1 MGKYIDKFISEFDKR
16 LDDHLNLSSKKSEEF
31 LKVRDEQIALENGV
45 LLSDV
50 SIVTTGSSVTGGLKK
65 GMVGKGL
72 DQGTAN
78 KKEYRVKTIT
88 DLKCGITEV
97 EFKNKLQISEYGYYK
112 PSDVLPGTT
121 YISFRRQD
129 EGVNVATDVCNR
141 FDISGELVDFGTLD
155 FSVDVSVKSVT
166 VTPKAGKAKPF
177 LGLGGWSGHKYK
189 DLKGLYEYV
198 FQKDGS
204 MHLPPEKVKG
214 KINPD
219 YTFFDDWIV
228 YRATY
233 NVILNAKNKVFIQI
247 TSYPGKPADQD
258 NTELFDIPE
267 PIVERTES
275 GGLTVGMD
283 GEVTSVGEVST
294 GRKFIVKTITD
305 LNCDITEVEFKS
317 SANKEALSVYGY
329 YKPSEV
335 LPGATYISFSRKVEG
350 VKDPEAC
357 TNFGNADYREFAT
370 LDFSVDVSVSS
381 SKIKEFK
388 TKSDF
393 PFVPGDKNLK
403 IKDIQK
409 WLGFTGK
416 DVDGSFGNG
425 TYNALLYGGYLIG
438 LTASVTSVIYDE
450 LKRDY
455 ENGVVEKKQA
465 AAVVPPKPDPY
476 VEFLK
481 KAETVKEKG
490 GGRYW
495 FNTFMDTVEKN
506 YIKNTTINDSIKEV
520 MQYCDTV
527 FGMGHVNVVSIPEI
541 DIIGNR
547 AVDIYYMKNY
557 GSVGKEYDN
566 YLKFYSVILSDNY
579 INKDKGVLGVMSR
592 DILPNLIP
600 CFPEPRTIAMD
611 TIDIDSAMVVT
622 KRNPEDESL
631 LLYNAF
637 LEAAEYYSQ
646 NSDVIDTIPL
656 SENKWEVL
664 PSAARHLLDPKW
676 ETLGDYTF
684 EFSMEDVVNVISG
697 PSGPG
702 SNILIPSYVGLTE
715 SSVNVGELFREY
727 RGEIVS
733 AEVLDEYKQEETEVL
748 DEIGVTGEY
757 DYEEDDY
764 DELSSEYGEW
774 EGDPSLTIAQ
784 ATALETLHDGP
795 GHNHYEAGE
804 YKEET
809 YDSSVTVV
817 DNSSSNSSSNSS
829 DSSDVVVGGSGKK
842 TPIPAIKVMDLKGY
856 IVNGKQKKIID
867 LSPLAKMKGKK
878 IKKEKYDFFVVH
890 HTAGLGTAEQ
900 VVNTL
905 NQREG
910 GLAVQFIIDRD
921 GYIYRGTAA
930 NHTAAHVLPVQGAYC
945 TYPKAGFVQKNPHAA
960 SLCNGNSA
968 GCEVIACKDSDDT
981 VWLTKKQGCNTPV
994 IVERQGPALLKVIK
1008 HLNIP
1013 KENIFGHGETTSNKM
1028 ADEGKSL
1035 KKYVLDNWDNYKLW
1049 TGDNA
1054 IAWF

>member
-16 LDDHLNLSSKKSEEF
+16 LDDHLNLSTKRSEEF

-45 LLSDV
+45 LLS
-50 SIVTTGSSVTGGLKK
+50 SLKP
-65 GMVGKGL
+65 GK
-72 DQGTAN
+72 T
-78 KKEYRVKTIT
+78 
-88 DLKCGITEV
+88 
-97 EFKNKLQISEYGYYK
+97 
-112 PSDVLPGTT
+112 
-121 YISFRRQD
+121 
-129 EGVNVATDVCNR
+129 
-141 FDISGELVDFGTLD
+141 
-155 FSVDVSVKSVT
+155 
-166 VTPKAGKAKPF
+166 KPF

-219 YTFFDDWIV
+219 YTFFNDYIIGL
-228 YRATY
+228 ATY

-258 NTELFDIPE
+258 NTELLDIPE

-275 GGLTVGMD
+275 GGLTVGMN
-283 GEVTSVGEVST
+283 GLVTSVGEIDN
-294 GRKFIVKTITD
+294 GRTFIVKTITD
-305 LNCDITEVEFKS
+305 LNCDITEVEFIGGLYQLDPSGLFTKS
-317 SANKEALSVYGY
+317 STNKEALSIYGY
-329 YKPSEV
+329 YKPKD
-335 LPGATYISFSRKVEG
+335 ISAGSTKIAFKRKGEG
-350 VKDPEAC
+350 VKDTEAC
-357 TNFGNADYREFAT
+357 TNFDNVDYREFAT
-370 LDFSVDVSVSS
+370 LDFSVDVSVS
-381 SKIKEFK
+381 KIKEFK
-388 TKSDF
+388 TKADF

-455 ENGVVEKKQA
+455 ESGVVEKKPA
-465 AAVVPPKPDPY
+465 AVVVPPKPDPY

-527 FGMGHVNVVSIPEI
+527 FGMGSGDVDSIPEI

-547 AVDIYYMKNY
+547 AIDIYYMKNY

-579 INKDKGVLGVMSR
+579 INKDNGVLGVMSR
-592 DILPNLIP
+592 DVFPNLIP
-600 CFPEPRTIAMD
+600 CFPEPKTIAMD

-684 EFSMEDVVNVISG
+684 EFSMEDVVKVISG

-748 DEIGVTGEY
+748 DEIGVTGEF
-757 DYEEDDY
+757 DYEEEDDY
-764 DELSSEYGEW
+764 DDLSSEYEEVEDW
-774 EGDPSLTIAQ
+774 SLTEDQ
-784 ATALETLHDGP
+784 AYALQTLHDG
-795 GHNHYEAGE
+795 HSHYEAGE
-804 YKEET
+804 YNEDTGT
-809 YDSSVTVV
+809 YGGGATVV
-817 DNSSSNSSSNSS
+817 DNSSNSSSNSS
-829 DSSDVVVGGSGKK
+829 NDIVLGGTDKPDK
-842 TPIPAIKVMDLKGY
+842 LKIINKEGY

-867 LSPLAKMKGKK
+867 LTDLSINKGKPT
-878 IKKEKYDFFVVH
+878 KYKYFVVH
-890 HTAGLGTAEQ
+890 HTGGLGTAEG
-900 VVNTL
+900 VINIL
-905 NQREG
+905 NNRTGKSGQKIH
-910 GLAVQFIIDRD
+910 LSVQFIIDRD
-921 GYIYRGTAA
+921 GYVYRGSAP
-930 NHTAAHVLPVQGAYC
+930 NHTAAHVLSPTDKSYGKKSFIQK
-945 TYPKAGFVQKNPHAA
+945 YPYA
-960 SLCNGNSA
+960 SDLCNSNSA
-968 GCEVIACKDSDDT
+968 GCEVISCKDSDASGK
-981 VWLTKKQGCNTPV
+981 LAGCNATV

-1013 KENIFGHGETTSNKM
+1013 KDKIFGHGEIQTNKM
-1028 ADEGKSL
+1028 VDEGATL
-1035 KKYVLDNWDNYKLW
+1035 KKYVIDNWDNYKLW

-1054 IAWF
+1054 MDWGWGVDK